1 MLTTRTLT
9 RSRPP
14 LGALVA
20 GAAALALAL
29 TIAGAASAQT
39 AASPYPERAPL
50 DQYRMASQAD
60 EAALAR
66 SAAPPAISD
75 KAEVL
80 VLGTAGYETAANG
93 TNGFVCIVERAWA
106 SGFDDPGFWNPKIR
120 GPICFNPASVRS
132 VLPTYLERSRWVL
145 AGDDRARLVER
156 TKAAIA
162 AGRIK
167 PPEPNAMCFMMS
179 KNGYLG
185 DQASGGGHW
194 HPHLMFFLPHDAA
207 GAAAWGA
214 NVHGSPVMGGDNT
227 DIDPAVVYFV
237 VVANWSDGTPGPMMG
252 M

>member
-9 RSRPP
+9 RPRPP

-80 VLGTAGYETAANG
+80 VLGAAGYETAANG

-145 AGDDRARLVER
+145 AGDDRARLVAK

-167 PPEPNAMCFMMS
+167 PPEPNAMCFMLS

-214 NVHGSPVMGGDNT
+214 NVHGSPVMGGDQS

>member
-9 RSRPP
+9 RPRPP

-80 VLGTAGYETAANG
+80 VLGAAGYETAANG

-145 AGDDRARLVER
+145 AGDDRARLVEK

-214 NVHGSPVMGGDNT
+214 NVHGSPVMGGDQS

>member
-1 MLTTRTLT
+1 MRKIEQALGGAVAAMALML
-9 RSRPP
+9 
-14 LGALVA
+14 A
-20 GAAALALAL
+20 GAGFTPAQAAPA
-29 TIAGAASAQT
+29 
-39 AASPYPERAPL
+39 PYPERAPL
-50 DQYRMASQAD
+50 DQYRLPTQAD
-60 EAALAR
+60 EVALAR

-80 VLGTAGYETAANG
+80 TLGAQGYETAVKG
-93 TNGFVCIVERAWA
+93 TNGFVCIVERSWA

-120 GPICFNPASVRS
+120 GPICFNAASVRS
-132 VLPTYLERSRWVL
+132 VLPTYLERSKWVL
-145 AGDDRARLVER
+145 ADDDRPRLIEK

-162 AGRIK
+162 AGKIK

-185 DQASGGGHW
+185 DQAGAGGHW
-194 HPHLMFFLPHDAA
+194 HPHLMFFLPKDSG

-214 NVHGSPVMGGDNT
+214 NVHGSPVMGGDQS

>member
-1 MLTTRTLT
+1 MRKIEQ
-9 RSRPP
+9 
-14 LGALVA
+14 AL
-20 GAAALALAL
+20 GAAAAVLVL
-29 TIAGAASAQT
+29 AGAGFTPAW
-39 AASPYPERAPL
+39 AAPAPYPERAPL
-50 DQYRMASQAD
+50 DQYRLPSQAD
-60 EAALAR
+60 EVALAR

-80 VLGTAGYETAANG
+80 TLGAQGYETAVKG
-93 TNGFVCIVERAWA
+93 TNGFVCIVERSWA

-145 AGDDRARLVER
+145 AGDDRTRLVEK

-162 AGRIK
+162 AGQIK

-185 DQASGGGHW
+185 DQAGAGGHW
-194 HPHLMFFLPHDAA
+194 HPHLMFFLPKDA
-207 GAAAWGA
+207 GGPAAWGA
-214 NVHGSPVMGGDNT
+214 NVHGSPVMGGDDS
-227 DIDPAVVYFV
+227 DIDPSVLYYV

>member
-9 RSRPP
+9 RPRPP

-80 VLGTAGYETAANG
+80 VLGAAGYETAANG

-194 HPHLMFFLPHDAA
+194 HPHLMFFLPKDSG

>member
-145 AGDDRARLVER
+145 AGDDRARLVEK

-214 NVHGSPVMGGDNT
+214 NVHGSPVMGGDQS